1 MAPDTQ
7 PGFLRRARLRKSTTR
22 RTYAESWKAFL
33 EFCLSHNLLASIT
46 SPFVTMMQ
54 LDCALERFAENLFLE
69 GSSKY
74 VFTCAL
80 QNCNIEYPHW
90 PTASRLNYPLTKA
103 AKKGWANM
111 EPGSSRDPCPIEVAA
126 WIAYDMSLRGLVYHA
141 AAVMLSFDT
150 YIRPGKMC
158 ELKHS
163 NIIAPSKGMHKRY
176 HHWTLLLH
184 PQEAGQPSKAGAF
197 NDSLIV
203 GLHDRKW
210 VGTLLG
216 KLFSKHAG
224 QTDGALFPFSLR
236 DFELEFSKSVTALK
250 LSKLQ
255 LTPHCLRHGGA
266 SHDYLAN
273 SFSLADIQQRG
284 CWKTIESVRRY
295 SKHGRLSKQLS
306 LLTPAQQRHAKQAL
320 HELPDFLLKRF
331 WIFLLGRLSN
341 FGTSNFGLW
350 GFTAVRTLMFQLQ
363 TQLMCLVGC
372 WLSRGH
378 RLLSA
383 AHS

>member
-1 MAPDTQ
+1 
-7 PGFLRRARLRKSTTR
+7 
-22 RTYAESWKAFL
+22 
-33 EFCLSHNLLASIT
+33 
-46 SPFVTMMQ
+46 
-54 LDCALERFAENLFLE
+54 
-69 GSSKY
+69 
-74 VFTCAL
+74 
-80 QNCNIEYPHW
+80 
-90 PTASRLNYPLTKA
+90 
-103 AKKGWANM
+103 M

-306 LLTPAQQRHAKQAL
+306 LLTPAQHDTPNKLFMSCQISCWNASEFSCLVDYPILELAILDCEVLQQCAPWCFNFRHN
-320 HELPDFLLKRF
+320 
-331 WIFLLGRLSN
+331 WCV
-341 FGTSNFGLW
+341 LW
-350 GFTAVRTLMFQLQ
+350 GAGFQEAIAFFQQHIARPFWENAPMSQ
-363 TQLMCLVGC
+363 TDVAFHLWEWDDQ
-372 WLSRGH
+372 
-378 RLLSA
+378 
-383 AHS
+383 